1 MTPAPRRHFSVPLTG
16 RAPLVLGPRTL
27 VMGVINVTPDSFS
40 DGGVALAAA
49 AALDIAHAM
58 QAAGADLIDIGGES
72 TRPGAAPVDVADEMA
87 RLRPVLRAL
96 TRTITIPISI
106 DTYKAGVAAMALD
119 EGAAIINDISA
130 FAYDP
135 ALGPLVAARGC
146 PAILMHT
153 RGRPADMYAHAD
165 YHDVTGEVSS
175 DLARSVDRA
184 IGFGVGRDRI
194 LVDPGLGFAKRAE
207 HSLIALAGID
217 RLAALGFPVVV
228 GPSRKSFL
236 TACTGPLDPEARDW
250 PTAAAV
256 TAAVLGGA
264 HVVRV
269 HGVVH
274 MVAVVRVA
282 DAIRRAAA
290 GEAPAS

>member
-1 MTPAPRRHFSVPLTG
+1 
-16 RAPLVLGPRTL
+16 
-27 VMGVINVTPDSFS
+27 MGVINITPDSFS
-40 DGGVALAAA
+40 DGGLALDAA
-49 AALDIAHAM
+49 AALDIAESM
-58 QAAGADLIDIGGES
+58 QEAGADLIDIGGES
-72 TRPGAAPVDVADEMA
+72 TRPGASPVDAADETA
-87 RLRPVLRAL
+87 RVRPVLRAMA
-96 TRTITIPISI
+96 RAITIPISI
-106 DTYKAGVAAMALD
+106 DTCKAGVAAMALD
-119 EGAAIINDISA
+119 EGAAIVNDISA

-135 ALGPLVAARGC
+135 ELGPLVAARGC

-153 RGRPADMYAHAD
+153 RGRPADMYEHAD
-165 YHDVTGEVSS
+165 YRDVIGEVSS

-184 IGFGVGRDRI
+184 IEWGVGRDRI

-207 HSLIALAGID
+207 HSLAALAGID

-236 TACTGPLDPEARDW
+236 TAITGPLDADARDW

-269 HGVVH
+269 HRVAH
-274 MVAVVRVA
+274 LVAVVRVA